1 MNNNLKKKSIQKL
14 MRLSLFICMVAV
26 FVVLAVVSISKDTPV
41 LAKTSEEKTSDSTE
55 SSIEKLT
62 EDTDRS
68 DKGKTVRVGWFES
81 KFNQTDQFGRKSGY
95 SYEYQRKIAA
105 YTGWEYEYVE
115 GSWTDLLEMLKNG
128 EIDLLGDV
136 SYVEDRTKYIS
147 YPSMP
152 MGTEVYYVFVSPEN
166 KEINPE
172 KTSSLNGKK
181 VGVDKNSIQ
190 KGMFNE
196 WTEIHKVDVDLI
208 DVTASQS
215 EVLEMLKNG
224 ELDAYVT
231 LDSFGNP
238 ESVEPLWKIGS
249 SDYYFAVNKDR
260 DDLLEEL
267 DNALNKIQNENIN
280 YEEYLIE
287 KYFRT
292 NGTNHY
298 LSTEELAWLEEHKKI
313 RIGYQDNYLAFCAK
327 NPDTGELEGALK
339 YYINYASTGL
349 ENAELEFEPVCYPTA
364 SDAIEAMKNG
374 EVDCVFPANLTD
386 YDGEEMDLVLT
397 PSLMTTEMDA
407 VVRSSE
413 QMEFIDKTDVTVAVN
428 RGNPNYE
435 IFLEENFPGW
445 KIEYFDS
452 TSEGLEGVAAGKA
465 DCLIISNYRF
475 NNISKQCD
483 KLHLSTVF
491 TGVELDYC
499 IAVNENDSVLYS
511 ILSKTTYLVPE
522 SVTNAALTYYSVEA
536 VKLSILDVI
545 KDNLVTILLFGI
557 LVVLI
562 ILLMLIRSIRFQR
575 TAIKEHHKVEGL
587 NKKVFV
593 DALTN
598 VRNKGAFDEYIQKLQ
613 KEIDETGEANFAIG
627 MLDCDNLKKIND
639 KYGHDKGDIYL
650 KGAAQLICHCFRH
663 SSVFRIGGD
672 EFVVIIENEDFRSM
686 EGMIKSFYRRK
697 KEICELAENEW
708 DEVNIS
714 IGVAIYDPEL
724 DETLEDTMRRADK
737 IMYDNKRVW
746 KRANNMEY
754 R

>member
-280 YEEYLIE
+280 YEEYLVE

-639 KYGHDKGDIYL
+639 KYGHDKGDKYL

-746 KRANNMEY
+746 KRVNNMEY